1 MTSIEPRR
9 TSLRKLCIV
18 GLVCLSIA
26 SCSWFQANSARQVG
40 YQRLLYGQIYL
51 IVLAAGFSMPVLA
64 ADTMILKQ
72 VAPREWELLRDV
84 AIAAMVLGDFNAH
97 PEYWALIAAATLS
110 LILHRFY
117 YRGGAEHERERAA

>member
-1 MTSIEPRR
+1 MTAIEPRR
-9 TSLRKLCIV
+9 ASVRKICIV

-64 ADTMILKQ
+64 ADATILKQ
-72 VAPREWELLRDV
+72 VAPREWEILRDLAV
-84 AIAAMVLGDFNAH
+84 VSMVLGDFNAH
-97 PEYWALIAAATLS
+97 PEYWVLVAAATLS
-110 LILHRFY
+110 LILHRVY
-117 YRGGAEHERERAA
+117 YRGGIDREHEKL